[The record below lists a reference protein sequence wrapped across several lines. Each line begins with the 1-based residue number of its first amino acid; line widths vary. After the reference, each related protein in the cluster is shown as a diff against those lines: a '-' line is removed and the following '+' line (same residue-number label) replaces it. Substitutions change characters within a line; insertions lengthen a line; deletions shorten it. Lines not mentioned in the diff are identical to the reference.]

1 MSVESVSKKS
11 KKDKSVRE
19 DSKLIKLEKT
29 IDYTEVPTRI
39 HNFDQNDKG
48 RDSTVMFDEH
58 RVSRKLNRLAS

>member
-29 IDYTEVPTRI
+29 IDYTEVPAHI

-58 RVSRKLNRLAS
+58 RVSRKLKRLAS

>member
-29 IDYTEVPTRI
+29 IDYTEVPARI

-58 RVSRKLNRLAS
+58 RVSRKLKRLAS